1 MVHGR
6 FVEAIICEAMDEA
19 EIDCDSVD
27 EPLLMNSRDLTY
39 TTLVYGTT

>member
-6 FVEAIICEAMDEA
+6 FVEAIICEAMDETKS
-19 EIDCDSVD
+19 DCDSVD
-27 EPLLMNSRDLTY
+27 DPLLMNSRDLTC